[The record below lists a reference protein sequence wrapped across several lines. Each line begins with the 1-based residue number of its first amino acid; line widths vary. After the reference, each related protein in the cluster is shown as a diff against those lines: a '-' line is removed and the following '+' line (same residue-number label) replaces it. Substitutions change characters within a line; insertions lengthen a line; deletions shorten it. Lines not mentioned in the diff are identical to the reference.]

1 MARSR
6 RRASSRFAPRRPR
19 RSGNSRPLA
28 SRRGKRLRPPRHG
41 RPPMIRRRA
50 TAAAGKAAGAL
61 PLGTK
66 RRPTRR
72 RIMKATATILAAGL
86 TGAFALAALDV
97 PAEARE
103 RSGAREVRPAK
114 RTAVNRR
121 VAQRPIFRNEAAAY
135 APAVGYYAGPP
146 PAQKPNG
153 GPGRAQFEPLTIGAA
168 PERGEN
174 RSPEGP

>member
-1 MARSR
+1 
-6 RRASSRFAPRRPR
+6 
-19 RSGNSRPLA
+19 
-28 SRRGKRLRPPRHG
+28 
-41 RPPMIRRRA
+41 
-50 TAAAGKAAGAL
+50 
-61 PLGTK
+61 
-66 RRPTRR
+66 
-72 RIMKATATILAAGL
+72 MKATARILAAGL
-86 TGAFALAALDV
+86 VGAFALAALDV

-146 PAQKPNG
+146 PAQKPYG
-153 GPGRAQFEPLTIGAA
+153 GPGRAQFEPLTVGAA